1 MAQARRPLGGLLRQ
15 MERRAWGP
23 AIQNL
28 RYNTYIYIHDDV
40 CIYIYEIYNI
50 YIYRYNTYIYIYI
63 YIRISKNH
71 DILAAFHLKNLVNS
85 ITFRRTSSHRS
96 LRIWADLG
104 AEKMGIS
111 ISWDM
116 LGCKSMYI

>member
-1 MAQARRPLGGLLRQ
+1 M
-15 MERRAWGP
+15 MMC
-23 AIQNL
+23 
-28 RYNTYIYIHDDV
+28 V
-40 CIYIYEIYNI
+40 YIYEIYNI
-50 YIYRYNTYIYIYI
+50 YIYIYRYNTYI